1 MSYIIFSSLTESFKS
16 RFRSLLF
23 VLKLIFFEPVVVDV
37 VVEKSSTAKQFV
49 FSAVPANAAAAAAA
63 AARGVVV
70 TMMVMVMVT
79 TRARTP
85 GAQTQ

>member
-1 MSYIIFSSLTESFKS
+1 MSYIIFFSLRESFKS

-63 AARGVVV
+63 RGVVV

>member
-1 MSYIIFSSLTESFKS
+1 MSYIIFFSLRESFKS

-49 FSAVPANAAAAAAA
+49 FSAVPANAAAA
-63 AARGVVV
+63 RGVVV

>member
-49 FSAVPANAAAAAAA
+49 FSAVPANAAAAA
-63 AARGVVV
+63 RGVVV

>member
-63 AARGVVV
+63 RGVVV

>member
-49 FSAVPANAAAAAAA
+49 FSAVPANAAAAAA
-63 AARGVVV
+63 RGVVV